1 MIESLVSKG
10 NMMTYNSFMANT
22 NAKKNMSASSSGTVG
37 VSENPSTTLPISLA
51 PPIHQQSSMPL
62 NFLP

>member
-10 NMMTYNSFMANT
+10 NVMTYNSFVANT
-22 NAKKNMSASSSGTVG
+22 NAKKNMPPSSSGTVG
-37 VSENPSTTLPISLA
+37 ISENPSPTLPISSA
-51 PPIHQQSSMPL
+51 PPMQQQYSMPL